1 MVGEFDYVIVGAG
14 SAGCVLASRLSAD
27 PKVRVLLLEAGPEP
41 RSMWIGIPGAVSK
54 LLVKGPY
61 NWAYMTEPEP
71 YCNNR
76 KIYWPRGRGLGG
88 SSAIN
93 GMLYLRGHPLDF
105 EHWRQMGNSGWGW
118 DDVLPL
124 FKRAES
130 RQGGDPELR
139 GSSGELTISDA
150 VTRYPFAE
158 SFVQA
163 AQDVGFPLNPDF
175 NSGNQDGVG
184 FLQYNIRNGRRLSAY
199 DAFLA
204 PVRHRS
210 NLTILADAQA
220 EKVDIEGRRAT
231 GVTFLHKGERRQVKA
246 KAEVVLAGGAI
257 NSPQL
262 LMLSGVGP
270 AAHLGEL
277 GIEVVHDAPGVG
289 QNLHDH
295 TLASLIYDVPERF
308 SVNHLTRGL
317 RLAGEVAKYYTS
329 HTGLLALGTS
339 HSGLFARVIEGVEQ
353 PDVQITTRPYSFVF
367 EGGTISIAKTP
378 TATVSVYG
386 LRPESRGELTLRSP
400 SIADAPRILSNFLKS
415 PKDVA
420 TLAAGLRLS
429 AKIMESPLFKDCKLT
444 TPLSDDDAGMEQFL
458 RNTVLPVFHPVS
470 TCRMGPDE
478 AAVVDPR
485 LRVRGIEGLRV
496 ADASIM
502 PAVVSANTNATAMM
516 IGEKAADL
524 IREDQRVPA

>member
-1 MVGEFDYVIVGAG
+1 MGEYDYVIVGAG

-41 RSMWIGIPGAVSK
+41 KSMWIGIPGAVSK
-54 LLVKGPY
+54 LLTAGPY
-61 NWAYMTEPEP
+61 NWSYMTEPEP
-71 YCNNR
+71 YCNDR
-76 KIYWPRGRGLGG
+76 RIYWPRGRGLGG

-93 GMLYLRGHPLDF
+93 GMLYLRGHPLDYD
-105 EHWRQMGNSGWGW
+105 HWRQMGNPGWGW

-124 FKRAES
+124 FKRAER
-130 RQGGDPELR
+130 RQGGDPEVR
-139 GSSGELTISDA
+139 GTSGELTISDA

-158 SFVQA
+158 KFIEA
-163 AQDVGFPLNPDF
+163 AQAFGFPFNKDF

-199 DAFLA
+199 DAFVA
-204 PVRHRS
+204 PVRHRP
-210 NLTILADAQA
+210 NLTIITDAQA

-231 GVTFLHKGERRQVKA
+231 GVTFLQKGQRQTVKA
-246 KAEVVLAGGAI
+246 KGEVVLCGGAI

-270 AAHLGEL
+270 GAQLKEL
-277 GIEVVHDAPGVG
+277 GIDVVHDAQGVG

-295 TLASLIYDVPERF
+295 TMASLIYDVPERYT
-308 SVNHLTRGL
+308 VNHMTRGL

-329 HTGLLALGTS
+329 RTGLLALGTS

-367 EGGTISIAKTP
+367 EGGTISIAKKP

-400 SIADAPRILSNFLKS
+400 SIADAPRIVSNFLKS
-415 PKDVA
+415 PRDIA
-420 TLAAGLRLS
+420 TLLAGLRLS
-429 AKIMESPLFKDCKLT
+429 AKIMASPMFDDCKLT
-444 TPLSDDDAGMEQFL
+444 TPVPEDDAAAEDML
-458 RNTVLPVFHPVS
+458 RKTVLPVFHPVS
-470 TCRMGPDE
+470 TCRMGPD
-478 AAVVDPR
+478 AGAVVDPR
-485 LRVRGIEGLRV
+485 LRVNGIEGLRV

>member
-163 AQDVGFPLNPDF
+163 AQDVGFPLNP
-175 NSGNQDGVG
+175 
-184 FLQYNIRNGRRLSAY
+184 RN
-199 DAFLA
+199 
-204 PVRHRS
+204 
-210 NLTILADAQA
+210 
-220 EKVDIEGRRAT
+220 
-231 GVTFLHKGERRQVKA
+231 
-246 KAEVVLAGGAI
+246 
-257 NSPQL
+257 
-262 LMLSGVGP
+262 
-270 AAHLGEL
+270 
-277 GIEVVHDAPGVG
+277 
-289 QNLHDH
+289 
-295 TLASLIYDVPERF
+295 
-308 SVNHLTRGL
+308 
-317 RLAGEVAKYYTS
+317 
-329 HTGLLALGTS
+329 
-339 HSGLFARVIEGVEQ
+339 
-353 PDVQITTRPYSFVF
+353 
-367 EGGTISIAKTP
+367 
-378 TATVSVYG
+378 
-386 LRPESRGELTLRSP
+386 
-400 SIADAPRILSNFLKS
+400 
-415 PKDVA
+415 
-420 TLAAGLRLS
+420 
-429 AKIMESPLFKDCKLT
+429 
-444 TPLSDDDAGMEQFL
+444 SDDAYQL
-458 RNTVLPVFHPVS
+458 YVS
-470 TCRMGPDE
+470 
-478 AAVVDPR
+478 
-485 LRVRGIEGLRV
+485 
-496 ADASIM
+496 
-502 PAVVSANTNATAMM
+502 
-516 IGEKAADL
+516 IGQAF
-524 IREDQRVPA
+524 